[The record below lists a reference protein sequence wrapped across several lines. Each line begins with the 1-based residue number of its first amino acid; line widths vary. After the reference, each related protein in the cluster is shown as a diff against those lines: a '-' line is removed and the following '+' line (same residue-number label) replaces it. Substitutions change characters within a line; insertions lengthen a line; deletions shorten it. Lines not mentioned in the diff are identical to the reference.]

1 MSTQPGRR
9 VTLSDVATLAQVDR
23 SVVSRVLNRDPRLN
37 VREET
42 RDRVLRAIEQ
52 LGYRPDPIARS
63 LRTRRAEAFGLLV
76 PDFSNPVYA
85 SIIKGAEAAAARRGC
100 VLMTGSLAGA
110 GYETR
115 QYVDLLARGRV
126 DGMLLAGADA
136 TGELIDHLQRLEVPW
151 LLINRRL
158 PGAGRHVTLDDERA
172 AALAVEH
179 LVDLGHRRIAHIAGP
194 PEADTAQR
202 RRAGYERAAR
212 TAGLQVRDDLLV
224 AGDYTSTGGASGM
237 AALMALD
244 PPPTAVFVANVAA
257 AVGALY
263 AARRAGRSVPQDVS
277 VVAVH
282 DLPLAAYLE
291 PPLTTVRMPVEEL
304 GTRALA
310 LLASMPPEAGIAE
323 VIEGPMELVV
333 RGSTAPP
340 AS

>member
-63 LRTRRAEAFGLLV
+63 LRTRRAEAFGLLI

-179 LVDLGHRRIAHIAGP
+179 LVDLGHRRIAHLAGP

-333 RGSTAPP
+333 RGSTAPL

>member
-63 LRTRRAEAFGLLV
+63 LRTRRAEAFGLLI

-179 LVDLGHRRIAHIAGP
+179 LVDLGHRRIAHLAGP